1 MVQFSDRL
9 EARGCKI
16 VIASASEAIHFAAVS
31 ELRRKARG
39 LRQINTTGHLRM
51 ADMCDLPVGANRPG
65 PPVVARKSE
74 QGAAKDGSH
83 QSGPLR
89 R

>member
-16 VIASASEAIHFAAVS
+16 AIASASEAIHFAAVS

-39 LRQINTTGHLRM
+39 LRQQRTGHIK
-51 ADMCDLPVGANRPG
+51 VGRC
-65 PPVVARKSE
+65 
-74 QGAAKDGSH
+74 GAETS
-83 QSGPLR
+83 
-89 R
+89 